1 MYEYKRAGTTHPAI
15 TTKYFVCFRETFTS
29 LIFKT
34 SLPSPDIQT
43 GNQTFKFGGLMFV
56 LAFQS
61 DDLQF
66 ISRNGFRE
74 RLEIFSKRVQDL
86 DKCLG
91 MDDALFLKYL
101 NEKKAKVY
109 HHLYKEIYVY
119 FFFFLFRFRVLYRQT
134 GSPIPIT
141 EDELVTKYIYHYF
154 CCWRTDREKALRR
167 MMAYAVQT
175 EMPVITQEIG

>member
-101 NEKKAKVY
+101 NDSGFYTVRPGRQFRSPETNKQGN
-109 HHLYKEIYVY
+109 LY
-119 FFFFLFRFRVLYRQT
+119 FLGNKGVMERRRVNFNSTFPQFSVLRFSKPTVPQ
-134 GSPIPIT
+134 I
-141 EDELVTKYIYHYF
+141 
-154 CCWRTDREKALRR
+154 
-167 MMAYAVQT
+167 
-175 EMPVITQEIG
+175 

>member
-1 MYEYKRAGTTHPAI
+1 
-15 TTKYFVCFRETFTS
+15 
-29 LIFKT
+29 
-34 SLPSPDIQT
+34 
-43 GNQTFKFGGLMFV
+43 MFV

-101 NEKKAKVY
+101 
-109 HHLYKEIYVY
+109 H
-119 FFFFLFRFRVLYRQT
+119 
-134 GSPIPIT
+134 
-141 EDELVTKYIYHYF
+141 
-154 CCWRTDREKALRR
+154 
-167 MMAYAVQT
+167 
-175 EMPVITQEIG
+175 

>member
-43 GNQTFKFGGLMFV
+43 GNQTFKFGGLMCV

-141 EDELVTKYIYHYF
+141 GNE
-154 CCWRTDREKALRR
+154 
-167 MMAYAVQT
+167 
-175 EMPVITQEIG
+175 

>member
-56 LAFQS
+56 LAFT
-61 DDLQF
+61 
-66 ISRNGFRE
+66 IYIPRNGFRE

-101 NEKKAKVY
+101 NE
-109 HHLYKEIYVY
+109 
-119 FFFFLFRFRVLYRQT
+119 
-134 GSPIPIT
+134 P
-141 EDELVTKYIYHYF
+141 
-154 CCWRTDREKALRR
+154 
-167 MMAYAVQT
+167 
-175 EMPVITQEIG
+175 

>member
-1 MYEYKRAGTTHPAI
+1 
-15 TTKYFVCFRETFTS
+15 
-29 LIFKT
+29 
-34 SLPSPDIQT
+34 
-43 GNQTFKFGGLMFV
+43 MFV

-119 FFFFLFRFRVLYRQT
+119 FFL
-134 GSPIPIT
+134 SIPSSVFVSSEQVILSA
-141 EDELVTKYIYHYF
+141 DGYLGY
-154 CCWRTDREKALRR
+154 
-167 MMAYAVQT
+167 
-175 EMPVITQEIG
+175 PVGTVFYKVSIS

>member
-1 MYEYKRAGTTHPAI
+1 
-15 TTKYFVCFRETFTS
+15 
-29 LIFKT
+29 
-34 SLPSPDIQT
+34 
-43 GNQTFKFGGLMFV
+43 MFV

-134 GSPIPIT
+134 GSPVPIT
-141 EDELVTKYIYHYF
+141 GNE
-154 CCWRTDREKALRR
+154 
-167 MMAYAVQT
+167 
-175 EMPVITQEIG
+175 

>member
-109 HHLYKEIYVY
+109 HHLYKEIYV
-119 FFFFLFRFRVLYRQT
+119 
-134 GSPIPIT
+134 
-141 EDELVTKYIYHYF
+141 
-154 CCWRTDREKALRR
+154 
-167 MMAYAVQT
+167 
-175 EMPVITQEIG
+175 

>member
-74 RLEIFSKRVQDL
+74 KLEIFSKRVQDL

-101 NEKKAKVY
+101 NEKKAKSSFIQGNIR
-109 HHLYKEIYVY
+109 L
-119 FFFFLFRFRVLYRQT
+119 FFFL
-134 GSPIPIT
+134 SIPIPGFIPSDRVANSDHRKRISKET
-141 EDELVTKYIYHYF
+141 YIF
-154 CCWRTDREKALRR
+154 LGIRESWRE
-167 MMAYAVQT
+167 
-175 EMPVITQEIG
+175 EE

>member
-1 MYEYKRAGTTHPAI
+1 
-15 TTKYFVCFRETFTS
+15 
-29 LIFKT
+29 
-34 SLPSPDIQT
+34 
-43 GNQTFKFGGLMFV
+43 MFV

-119 FFFFLFRFRVLYRQT
+119 FFL
-134 GSPIPIT
+134 SIPIPGFIPSDRVANSDHRKRISKET
-141 EDELVTKYIYHYF
+141 YIF
-154 CCWRTDREKALRR
+154 LGIRESWRE
-167 MMAYAVQT
+167 
-175 EMPVITQEIG
+175 EE

>member
-1 MYEYKRAGTTHPAI
+1 
-15 TTKYFVCFRETFTS
+15 
-29 LIFKT
+29 
-34 SLPSPDIQT
+34 
-43 GNQTFKFGGLMFV
+43 MFV

-66 ISRNGFRE
+66 ISRNGFRK

-119 FFFFLFRFRVLYRQT
+119 FYTVRPVRLEWSVKASFTDQRNSLHLFIV
-134 GSPIPIT
+134 PIAST
-141 EDELVTKYIYHYF
+141 VDKLK
-154 CCWRTDREKALRR
+154 
-167 MMAYAVQT
+167 
-175 EMPVITQEIG
+175 